1 MRLLVVG
8 AGATGGYFGGRLA
21 AAGRDVT
28 FLVRPRRAAELDAKG
43 LAIVSPHGDLVLKP
57 DLVTAGR
64 ITGPYDVILLSV
76 KAYALEPALDDLARA
91 VGPQTMIVPVLN
103 GMRHMDVIATRF
115 GEQVLLGGVC
125 RIAATIDP
133 EGRIAQLAKFHEL
146 VYGERDGQPSER
158 TAALHAFMSGAG
170 FDAKL
175 SPAITR
181 EMWEKWAFLATLGGI
196 TCLMRGSV
204 GEIAAAA
211 GGPDFVARFFDEVVT
226 VVRAVGVAPSPEFL
240 VHARGQVTAPG
251 SPLTASMF
259 RDLQAGGPIE
269 ADQIL
274 GDLVARAR
282 SVGLAVP
289 LVSAAYTQ
297 LSVYQNRL
305 STG

>member
-28 FLVRPRRAAELDAKG
+28 FLVRPKRAAELDARG
-43 LAIVSPHGDLVLKP
+43 LGIVSPHGDIELKP
-57 DLVTAGR
+57 NLVTAGR

-91 VGPQTMIVPVLN
+91 VGPDTMIVPVLN

-115 GEQVLLGGVC
+115 GADVLLGGVC
-125 RIAATIDP
+125 RIAATIDA

-146 VYGERDGQPSER
+146 VYGERDGRPSER

-170 FDAKL
+170 FDTRL
-175 SPAITR
+175 SPVISR
-181 EMWEKWAFLATLGGI
+181 DMWEKWAFLATLGGM

-204 GEIAAAA
+204 GDIAAAA
-211 GGPDFVARFFDEVVT
+211 GGPDFVNAFFDEVVA
-226 VVRAVGVAPSPEFL
+226 VVRAVGEAPSPEFL
-240 VHARGQVTAPG
+240 THARGQVTAAG